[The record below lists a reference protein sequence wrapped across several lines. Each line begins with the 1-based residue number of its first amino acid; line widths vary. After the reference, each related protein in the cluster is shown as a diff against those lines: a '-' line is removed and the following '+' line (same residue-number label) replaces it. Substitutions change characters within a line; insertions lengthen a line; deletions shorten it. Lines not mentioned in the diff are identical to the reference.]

1 MLLRQRAA
9 WERSIVDIRRTLYH
23 REGQLST
30 QFLDG
35 RVYVT
40 LTVDR
45 ISIQTWRWLWS
56 FGRQRGS
63 GIGIVRG

>member
-1 MLLRQRAA
+1 M
-9 WERSIVDIRRTLYH
+9 VHIRRTLYH

-35 RVYVT
+35 RVVYVT

-45 ISIQTWRWLWS
+45 ISIQTRRWFWS
-56 FGRQRGS
+56 FGRQGDI
-63 GIGIVRG
+63 GIGIIRG